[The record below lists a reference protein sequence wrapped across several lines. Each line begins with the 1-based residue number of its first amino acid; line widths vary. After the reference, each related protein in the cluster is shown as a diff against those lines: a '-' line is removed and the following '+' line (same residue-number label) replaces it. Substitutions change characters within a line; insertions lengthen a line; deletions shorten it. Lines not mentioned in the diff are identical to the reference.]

1 MTVIVSLVLV
11 FWRLPRHEANL
22 EVKARAVTLLLT
34 ECTGGGSMLEKLHKH
49 QSIQLSV
56 LLLVLC
62 VGYHTAVDFQVWL
75 CFPDLWSYFDVCV
88 GDDGLDSSR
97 L

>member
-1 MTVIVSLVLV
+1 
-11 FWRLPRHEANL
+11 
-22 EVKARAVTLLLT
+22 
-34 ECTGGGSMLEKLHKH
+34 MLEKLHKH